1 MDKDSQDPSAPF
13 SNGGSRPNSIP
24 YSGEYIPPGTPTP
37 PPPNTQQYYGN
48 QGQSQYVL
56 PNEKNAIMAMI
67 FGIVGLSFCQLTAPV
82 GWIMGAKSRKAIKE
96 SNGTLGGDGFALA
109 GMICGIIGTVFLAL
123 GVLCLVFIVLL
134 FGGLAIGGS

>member
-1 MDKDSQDPSAPF
+1 MDKDNQDPSAPF
-13 SNGGSRPNSIP
+13 SNGGSQPNSIP

-123 GVLCLVFIVLL
+123 GVLYLVFIVLL